1 MGKLDK
7 LKDRILA
14 EFPGKMEKENVLIM
28 SFIMKEV
35 EHGKQPPIKGDIES
49 AIKELISDGIFE
61 KKDGLLILRK
71 EALQAEQ
78 DELAQK
84 ESKEEFTV
92 FNPMSYPPDQAQVLL
107 AFGQAKYENRSALI
121 MGITMK
127 ELQNGNK
134 PPKRVEIEQSIKA
147 LVKSGALESKGEM
160 LIRKI

>member
-1 MGKLDK
+1 MVNLDE
-7 LKDRILA
+7 LKDRILR

-28 SFIMKEV
+28 SVIMKEV
-35 EHGKQPPIKGDIES
+35 EQGKQPPKRDDIES

-71 EALQAEQ
+71 ETLHAESVG
-78 DELAQK
+78 LAEK
-84 ESKEEFTV
+84 ESKEEVPV
-92 FNPMSYPPDQAQVLL
+92 FNPTNYPPDQAQILL

-127 ELQNGNK
+127 ELQNGNQ
-134 PPKRVEIEQSIKA
+134 PPRRGEIEQSIQA
-147 LVKSGALESKGEM
+147 LVKSGALEAKGEM